1 MMMMMIFWGCP
12 EGGGQMSGAGSR
24 QVRADGAD
32 EKCPVA
38 CWLVVRELCPDS
50 TAHHVDDGDCAVQQ
64 KTNSFI
70 FISQKHVKR
79 SPLLSAVPAARRRSR
94 IKYRSVVVGAAIK
107 SRSCRQIVND
117 RPPDRFPVP
126 VSPTGKR

>member
-1 MMMMMIFWGCP
+1 MVVQRRDGPRRLREHDDDDDFLGCS

-38 CWLVVRELCPDS
+38 CWFVARELCPDS

-79 SPLLSAVPAARRRSR
+79 SPLLSSVPAARRRSR

-107 SRSCRQIVND
+107 RSISLAAAD
-117 RPPDRFPVP
+117 R
-126 VSPTGKR
+126 